1 MALLPKGQLELLIL
15 AVCYTAL
22 LILRNSYTEIT
33 QWPWCLLPQGFLMI
47 GSFLALRQWRRLGQ
61 PFDSLVG
68 FTLVGMVGTAWL
80 SPDPMRSWWYLTMIG
95 GYFGVL
101 YGVAG
106 TIQESLLPFL
116 SLSQAVLCLASL
128 NQYGMEVALPQWRA
142 GGGLL
147 GINNVYPLGHHN
159 FVSGFLALTVPITLF
174 LVIRRR
180 GWQRLGWFLILA
192 LGCLTLYTT
201 QSRGG
206 WAGVALGCVVTFL
219 VAMPLNRRILFGL
232 AVAILVVGAVGWTS
246 ITSTNNKSQM
256 LLQGRDISAE
266 QRFVYW
272 QTGIALWRDHPI
284 FGVGQGVTGYLFPRY
299 RTNISPWMSRTAQQL
314 HSTPFHLLAETGAW
328 GLTAYFVWIFTCV
341 YLLWKLHRFPEVAAL
356 AGGLAG
362 YGVSS
367 LTDFQLEIPAIS
379 ITMILMLAELVRIKG
394 SSRPAARPPAAF
406 GLLLFGIVVLGWIR
420 IDQAWWEST
429 QAFHRLDDYT
439 VFRKQILK
447 AESLDPTQPYYP
459 LQLAQKALDESRAHP
474 ENQATLLTEASQ
486 AGDRATRILPTDPL
500 TLTNVAW
507 LHFYRQ
513 DYAKAA
519 ALFQSAISN
528 DPSTTATAQL
538 GTGLTFMAQNQPQSA
553 LPHLLREILY
563 FPDAWWDERWEFEP
577 LKRYK
582 PQLAKQALAYY
593 DNLLTRY
600 PSDLDFLYQQAMLLM
615 WIGQDTKA
623 LKTLDSASQ
632 TQVLLPTQPVAVR
645 LPWRV
650 LPSYVLG
657 LRVQLLH
664 RLGRNF
670 EAQTTLAVL
679 KKTDS
684 TVFACIES
692 ALARPNERHERTFLA
707 NGQDYFLLRRVG
719 GQTISYFEPL
729 HAKTW
734 GAMDCLHFNQDG
746 RNARLPL

>member
-1 MALLPKGQLELLIL
+1 MALLTKGQLELLIL

-33 QWPWCLLPQGFLMI
+33 QWPWCLLPQGFLI
-47 GSFLALRQWRRLGQ
+47 VGSFLALRQWRRLGQ
-61 PFDSLVG
+61 PLDMLVG
-68 FTLVGMVGTAWL
+68 FTLIGMVGTAWF
-80 SPDPMRSWWYLTMIG
+80 SPDPLRSWWYLTMIG

-106 TIQESLLPFL
+106 VIEESLLPFL

-128 NQYGMEVALPQWRA
+128 NQYGMEVALPRWRA
-142 GGGLL
+142 GVGLL
-147 GINNVYPLGHHN
+147 SMNNVYPLGHHN

-174 LVIRRR
+174 LVIQRR
-180 GWQRLGWFLILA
+180 GWQRLGWILSLV
-192 LGCLTLYTT
+192 LGCVTLYTT

-219 VAMPLNRRILFGL
+219 TAVPLNRRALFGL
-232 AVAILVVGAVGWTS
+232 AIATVVVGTVGWTS
-246 ITSTNNKSQM
+246 ITISNNKSQM

-272 QTGIALWRDHPI
+272 QTGIALWRNHPI

-299 RTNISPWMSRTAQQL
+299 RTDISPWMSRTAQQL

-328 GLTAYFVWIFTCV
+328 GLTAYFSWICTST
-341 YLLWKLHRFPEVAAL
+341 YLLWKLRQFPEVAAL
-356 AGGLAG
+356 AGGLTG
-362 YGVSS
+362 YGASS
-367 LTDFQLEIPAIS
+367 LTDFQLENPAIS
-379 ITMILMLAELVRIKG
+379 ITLVLMVAELVRIN
-394 SSRPAARPPAAF
+394 SRSRPAARPPAAF
-406 GLLLFGIVVLGWIR
+406 GLLLFVIVIFGWSR

-429 QAFHRLDDYT
+429 QAFHHLNDY
-439 VFRKQILK
+439 VLFRKQILR
-447 AESLDPTQPYYP
+447 AEFLDPTQPYYP
-459 LQLAQKALDESRAHP
+459 LQRAQKALDESRTHP
-474 ENQATLLTEASQ
+474 ENRFALLAEASQ

-500 TLTNVAW
+500 TLTNVGW

-513 DYAKAA
+513 DYAAA
-519 ALFQSAISN
+519 AELFQQAVAN

-538 GTGLTFMAQNQPQSA
+538 GTGLTFMAQNKPQAA

-563 FPDAWWDERWEFEP
+563 FPDAWWDERWESEP

-582 PQLAKQALAYY
+582 PQLAKQALVYY
-593 DNLLTRY
+593 DDLLIRY
-600 PSDLDFLYQQAMLLM
+600 PGDLDFLYQQAMLLM
-615 WIGQDTKA
+615 WIGQDAKA
-623 LKTLDSASQ
+623 LQKLDSASP
-632 TQVLLPTQPVAVR
+632 TQVFFPTQPVAIR

-650 LPSYVLG
+650 VPSYVLG

-664 RLGRNF
+664 RLGRAI
-670 EAQTTLAVL
+670 EVQSTLAVL
-679 KKTDS
+679 KKTDA
-684 TVFACIES
+684 TVSACIES
-692 ALARPNERHERTFLA
+692 ALAHPQERHERTFLA

-729 HAKTW
+729 RAKTW
-734 GAMDCLHFNQDG
+734 GAMDCLHFSQDG

>member
-1 MALLPKGQLELLIL
+1 MALLTKGQLELLFL

-33 QWPWCLLPQGFLMI
+33 QWPWCLLPQGFLLV
-47 GSFLALRQWRRLGQ
+47 GSFLALRQWRSLGQ
-61 PFDSLVG
+61 PFDILVG

-116 SLSQAVLCLASL
+116 SCSQAVLCVASL
-128 NQYGMEVALPQWRA
+128 NQYGQEVALPQWRA
-142 GGGLL
+142 GGGLI
-147 GINNVYPLGHHN
+147 GMNNVYPLGHHN

-174 LVIRRR
+174 LLIQRR
-180 GWQRLGWFLILA
+180 GWQRLGWLLIFA

-206 WAGVALGCVVTFL
+206 WAGVALGCAVTFL
-219 VAMPLNRRILFGL
+219 IVVPLNRRTLFGL
-232 AVAILVVGAVGWTS
+232 TVTAVVVGVVGWTS
-246 ITSTNNKSQM
+246 ITTSNNKSQM

-272 QTGIALWRDHPI
+272 QTGVALWRDHPF
-284 FGVGQGVTGYLFPRY
+284 FGVGQGVTGYIFPRY
-299 RTNISPWMSRTAQQL
+299 RTDISPWMSRTAQQL

-328 GLTAYFVWIFTCV
+328 GLIAYFAWIGTCT
-341 YLLWKLHRFPEVAAL
+341 YLLWKLRNYPEIAAL

-367 LTDFQLEIPAIS
+367 LTDFQLENPAIS
-379 ITMILMLAELVRIKG
+379 ITLVLMVAELVRMNG
-394 SSRPAARPPAAF
+394 SSRPSPRPLAAF
-406 GLLLFGIVVLGWIR
+406 GLLLFVTVAVGWIR

-429 QAFHRLDDYT
+429 LAFRHLGDYALFHQHI
-439 VFRKQILK
+439 VK

-459 LQLAQKALDESRAHP
+459 LQRAQKALDESRAHP
-474 ENQATLLTEASQ
+474 ETRLALLAEASQ
-486 AGDRATRILPTDPL
+486 AADRAIRILPTDPL
-500 TLTNVAW
+500 TLTNGGW
-507 LHFYRQ
+507 LHFYRR
-513 DYAKAA
+513 DYQGAA
-519 ALFQSAISN
+519 AIFQRAVAN
-528 DPSTTATAQL
+528 DPSTTAKAQL
-538 GTGLTFMAQNQPQSA
+538 GMGLSLMAQNMPKAA
-553 LPHLLREILY
+553 LLHLLREILY
-563 FPDAWWDERWEFEP
+563 FPDTWWDERWESET
-577 LKRYK
+577 LKPYK

-600 PSDLDFLYQQAMLLM
+600 PGDLDFLYQQAMLLM
-615 WIGQDTKA
+615 WIGQDAKA
-623 LKTLDSASQ
+623 LQKLDSASQ
-632 TQVLLPTQPVAVR
+632 TQIFLPDQPVAIR
-645 LPWRV
+645 LPWRA

-664 RLGRNF
+664 HLGRSL
-670 EAQTTLAVL
+670 EVQSTLAVL

-684 TVFACIES
+684 TISTCVES
-692 ALARPNERHERTFLA
+692 ALAHPQELHERTFLA
-707 NGQDYFLLRRVG
+707 NGQDYFLLRRIG

-734 GAMDCLHFNQDG
+734 EAMDCLHFGQDG
-746 RNARLPL
+746 RNGRLPL